1 MTEDVYRELQ
11 VHLNS
16 LPVGYPATKS
26 GVEIRLLKHMFT
38 PEESKIATF
47 LTFAVEDL
55 DDVKLIHERLKEK
68 VDISIEDLE
77 KTLYMMAKKGCIM
90 YINTGDKKTYGNAP
104 LAIGMFEYQVNK
116 LTKEYIK
123 DFHKY
128 FPHFALEMGK
138 LQLLQQ
144 RIIPVE
150 ESIDLTHDIANYDEL
165 KNLIETSDGP
175 FCLINCICRQAMG
188 MIGKPC
194 QVTSREETCM
204 GIGNMA
210 SQYIEFGWGREI
222 SKEEAIK
229 ALRKNQE
236 EGLVLQPGNA
246 KKIDF
251 LCSCC
256 GCCCESLQAFNTLP
270 NPADFV
276 HTNYYAEVNPDECI
290 GCGTCID
297 ICPMNALSLEEEIS
311 SVNRKRCIGCG
322 NCVAKCPSDAL
333 TLIKKEKHHIPHE
346 TYTDLFSELKE
357 KKKVIVEKE
366 LKREQ
371 RKARRQSKT

>member
-11 VHLNS
+11 VHLNT

-26 GVEIRLLKHMFT
+26 GVENRLLKHMFT
-38 PEESKIATF
+38 PSEAKIATF
-47 LTFAVEDL
+47 LTFVIEDL
-55 DDVKLIHERLKEK
+55 DDVKVIHERLKEE
-68 VDISIEDLE
+68 VDISIEDLGE
-77 KTLYMMAKKGCIM
+77 TLETMAKKGSIM

-116 LTKEYIK
+116 LSKEYIK
-123 DFHKY
+123 DFHEY

-138 LQLLQQ
+138 LQLFQQ

-150 ESIDLTHDIANYDEL
+150 ESVDLNHDIANYDEL

-222 SKEEAIK
+222 NKEEAIK
-229 ALRKNQE
+229 VLRKNQE

-256 GCCCESLQAFNTLP
+256 GCCCESLQTFNKLP
-270 NPADFV
+270 NPADFI

-311 SVNRKRCIGCG
+311 SVNLKRCIGCG
-322 NCVAKCPSDAL
+322 NCVAKCPSGAL

-346 TYTDLFSELKE
+346 TYADLFSELKE
-357 KKKVIVEKE
+357 KKRVIVEKE

-371 RKARRQSKT
+371 RKARRQSKN